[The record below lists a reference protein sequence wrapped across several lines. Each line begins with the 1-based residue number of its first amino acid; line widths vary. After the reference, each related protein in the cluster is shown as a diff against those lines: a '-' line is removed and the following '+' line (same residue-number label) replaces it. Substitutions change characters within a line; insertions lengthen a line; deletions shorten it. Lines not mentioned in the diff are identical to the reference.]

1 MTTVM
6 SHPDQKPDQSGQHT
20 ATLLNPLRTPAIS
33 ADLLP
38 MEVFVSRRTRRIGRY
53 AGFALVVVAV
63 LLALW
68 YGMEILRTTAA
79 QTERDETLESVQG
92 LKRQQTKFDELVK
105 TQTQAK
111 AINAQLTAIMSNDM
125 LWGELVSSMI
135 AVAPDDIELSG
146 VSANV
151 PAAGMTTATNTNI
164 IGPPSVKVLGTLTVN
179 GVGPRKDVIAL
190 YVDALD
196 TVPGLGNAF
205 LMSAAEGDEGF
216 EFAVRVDI
224 TTAALDNRYKLSASP
239 SAGAGAGQ

>member
-6 SHPDQKPDQSGQHT
+6 SHPDQKPDQSDLHP
-20 ATLLNPLRTPAIS
+20 ATHLNPLRTPAIS

-38 MEVFVSRRTRRIGRY
+38 IEVFVSRRTRRIGRY

-68 YGMEILRTTAA
+68 YGMEIVRTSAA
-79 QTERDETLESVQG
+79 KTRRDATIENVQSF
-92 LKRQQTKFDELVK
+92 KQRQTKFDDLVK

-111 AINAQLTAIMSNDM
+111 SINAQLTALMSNDV
-125 LWGELVSSMI
+125 LWGQLTSSII
-135 AVAPDDIELSG
+135 AVAPDDIDLSG
-146 VSANV
+146 LSANV
-151 PAAGMTTATNTNI
+151 PAAGTTAPTTKNI
-164 IGPPSVKVLGTLTVN
+164 IGPPSVKILGAVTVN

-196 TVPGLGNAF
+196 TVPGLANAF
-205 LMSAAEGDEGF
+205 LTSAAEGEDGF

-224 TTAALDNRYKLSASP
+224 TTAALDNRYKASASP
-239 SAGAGAGQ
+239 SAGAGQ